1 MKVFAF
7 ILAILVLFLSVKPAA
22 SAKHSEEI
30 TEQSCCDKECGA
42 NESEQEPVEEEDDC
56 CGDFC
61 NPFQACCAQL
71 VYSATNCVSIAP
83 VMTLSGKMEFALQD
97 FRLLPQYSADFWQP
111 PRLV

>member
-22 SAKHSEEI
+22 SALHSEEA
-30 TEQSCCDKECGA
+30 TEQTCCEDECGA
-42 NESEQEPVEEEDDC
+42 GENEQEPVEEGDDC
-56 CGDFC
+56 CGDLC

-71 VYSATNCVSIAP
+71 VYSATGSVSIAP
-83 VMTLSGKMEFALQD
+83 VIALPGKMEFALQD

>member
-1 MKVFAF
+1 MRVFAF

-22 SAKHSEEI
+22 SAKHSEEAI
-30 TEQSCCDKECGA
+30 EQACCEEECGV
-42 NESEQEPVEEEDDC
+42 NEDKQEPVEEEDDC

-71 VYSATNCVSIAP
+71 VYSATNSVSIAP
-83 VMTLSGKMEFALQD
+83 VIALSDKKEFALQD